1 MNDHSQL
8 FRLLALLLD
17 YPRAELREESLG
29 LHALI
34 RTCEL
39 PEALRD
45 GLAALLNELCQGDLL
60 DVQARYDG
68 LFERGRSVSLL
79 LFEHV
84 HGESRDRGQ
93 AMVDL
98 LDRYTGAGLQID
110 VPELPDYLPLYLE
123 YLSLLP
129 FAAASEGL
137 AEVAHIL
144 GLLALRLEE
153 RGSAYAAIFEAL
165 LELGGE
171 RPDLGALRRDQ
182 AQEQRDDSLEAIDRA
197 WEETPV
203 SFTDP
208 AGGCPSS
215 SGRRPNGVHRTTI
228 AMGRPAGTADAVPR
242 GPRRSLSMSTNL
254 LFFGIYPYV
263 ALLICLVGSWAR
275 FDLSQYTWKAGS
287 SQMLS
292 KKGMRVYSNLFH
304 VGVLFILAG
313 HFVGLLTPASVYHHL
328 ISTENKQLLAM
339 VSGGFF
345 GVLCFIG
352 LSGLILRRLTDAR
365 VRATGNA
372 SDLMILLVLYAQLI
386 LGLSTIVASTHHMD
400 GSVMVMLADWAQ
412 AIVTLRPLAA
422 AEAIAPVGL
431 VYKLHVGLGLT
442 LFVLFP
448 FTRLV
453 HIVSAPVWYLG
464 RRYQI
469 VRQKRPA

>member
-1 MNDHSQL
+1 MRDRLIFAGQL
-8 FRLLALLLD
+8 LFTLLVAAFLVVPAVLSISAGVTANYFRGLQSGVTLQWVAQVWELYAGTIFLSFLIAFATLLATLVIGVPAAYALHVRGGRLSRLIEEVITLPLAIPGLAIALALLLT
-17 YPRAELREESLG
+17 Y
-29 LHALI
+29 
-34 RTCEL
+34 
-39 PEALRD
+39 
-45 GLAALLNELCQGDLL
+45 
-60 DVQARYDG
+60 
-68 LFERGRSVSLL
+68 
-79 LFEHV
+79 
-84 HGESRDRGQ
+84 
-93 AMVDL
+93 
-98 LDRYTGAGLQID
+98 
-110 VPELPDYLPLYLE
+110 
-123 YLSLLP
+123 
-129 FAAASEGL
+129 
-137 AEVAHIL
+137 
-144 GLLALRLEE
+144 
-153 RGSAYAAIFEAL
+153 
-165 LELGGE
+165 GG
-171 RPDLGALRRDQ
+171 
-182 AQEQRDDSLEAIDRA
+182 
-197 WEETPV
+197 
-203 SFTDP
+203 F
-208 AGGCPSS
+208 
-215 SGRRPNGVHRTTI
+215 SGF
-228 AMGRPAGTADAVPR
+228 
-242 GPRRSLSMSTNL
+242 RRS
-254 LFFGIYPYV
+254 
-263 ALLICLVGSWAR
+263 W
-275 FDLSQYTWKAGS
+275 
-287 SQMLS
+287 
-292 KKGMRVYSNLFH
+292 
-304 VGVLFILAG
+304 LFILAG